1 VFEELLMRK
10 QKEIA
15 IQSCQ
20 EVIIYL
26 DLIEQSGDIA
36 DLSFLHKDKEAL
48 KQILLLL
55 QAANSKQ
62 EYVEIFREVREI
74 NHTFGGY
81 VGDKV
86 GYILTQRYDEM
97 WHSILDL
104 L

>member
-1 VFEELLMRK
+1 MRK
-10 QKEIA
+10 PKERA

-20 EVIIYL
+20 DVILYL

-62 EYVEIFREVREI
+62 EYVEIFREVREL
-74 NHTFGGY
+74 NHTFGDY
-81 VGDKV
+81 VGDMV
-86 GYILTQRYDEM
+86 GYILTQRFDKM